1 MKVLN
6 FGSLNLDYVYRVDHM
21 VTPGETLAC
30 AGMET
35 FLGGKGF
42 NQSVALARAG
52 VPVFH
57 AGLIGEDGGAF
68 LTACGANGIDARYI
82 REAPGCTGHTIIQ
95 VDRSGQNCILLHG
108 GSNRLLERSYVDE
121 VLSDFSPGDLL
132 ILQNEINLLD
142 YIINRAWSR
151 GMRIVLNPSPFN
163 RALDDCD
170 MGKVAYLLLNEVEG
184 EQLSHESEPEQILSG
199 ILEQYPE
206 MKVVLTLGAQGA
218 VYGEKALRCRQS
230 ACKAG
235 PVVDTTAA
243 GDTFTGYFVAG
254 VLEDMPIQENLA
266 RCVLASGIAITR
278 QGAVPS
284 IPTREEV
291 ERFRLNGKTS

>member
-6 FGSLNLDYVYRVDHM
+6 FGSLNLDNVYQVDHM

-30 AGMET
+30 TGMEI

-57 AGLIGEDGGAF
+57 AGLIGEDGGEF
-68 LTACGANGIDARYI
+68 LTACQTNGVDARYI
-82 REAPGCTGHTIIQ
+82 RTLPVRTGHTIIQ
-95 VDRSGQNCILLHG
+95 VDKDGQNCILLHG
-108 GSNRLLERSYVDE
+108 GSNRLLDKDYVDE
-121 VLSDFSPGDLL
+121 VLSGFSAGDIL

-142 YIINRAWSR
+142 YIISQAWAR
-151 GMRIVLNPSPFN
+151 GMQIVLNPSPFN
-163 RALDDCD
+163 QALDACD
-170 MGKVAYLLLNEVEG
+170 MGKVSWLLLNEVEG
-184 EQLSHESEPEQILSG
+184 EQLCHASEPEQILSE
-199 ILEQYPE
+199 ILRQYPE
-206 MKVVLTLGAQGA
+206 MKIVLTLGSQGA
-218 VYGEKALRCRQS
+218 VYGDKDRRCRQS
-230 ACKAG
+230 ARAMG

-254 VLEDMPIQENLA
+254 LLEELPIEENLA
-266 RCVLASGIAITR
+266 RCALASGIAITR

-291 ERFRLNGKTS
+291 SAQISK

>member
-6 FGSLNLDYVYRVDHM
+6 FGSLNLDHVYQVDHM
-21 VTPGETLAC
+21 VTPGETLAS

-57 AGLIGEDGGAF
+57 AGLIGEDGGEF
-68 LTACGANGIDARYI
+68 LKACEMNGIDARHI
-82 REAPGCTGHTIIQ
+82 RTMPGPTGHTIIQ
-95 VDRSGQNCILLHG
+95 VDKSGQNCILLHG
-108 GSNRLLERSYVDE
+108 GSNQALTRNYVDE
-121 VLSDFSPGDLL
+121 VLSGFSEGDLL
-132 ILQNEINLLD
+132 ILQNEVNLLD
-142 YIINRAWSR
+142 YIIDRAHAG
-151 GMRIVLNPSPFN
+151 GMQIVLNPSPFN
-163 RALDDCD
+163 QVLDSCD
-170 MGKVAYLLLNEVEG
+170 IGKVSYLLLNEVEG
-184 EQLSHESEPEQILSG
+184 EQLSHETEPEQIILK

-206 MKVVLTLGAQGA
+206 MKIVLTLGARGA
-218 VYGEKALRCRQS
+218 VYGDKDTRCWQDI
-230 ACKAG
+230 CKAG

-254 VLEDMPIQENLA
+254 MIEKLPVKENLA
-266 RCVLASGIAITR
+266 RCALASGIAITR

-284 IPTREEV
+284 IPARDEV
-291 ERFRLNGKTS
+291 EQFRLKETLN

>member
-6 FGSLNLDYVYRVDHM
+6 FGSLNLDYVYQVDHM
-21 VTPGETLAC
+21 VTPGETLAS

-68 LTACGANGIDARYI
+68 LTACESSGVDARYI
-82 REAPGCTGHTIIQ
+82 RAVPGRTGHTIIQ
-95 VDRSGQNCILLHG
+95 VDRNGQNCILLYG
-108 GSNRLLERSYVDE
+108 GSNRLVTREYVDE
-121 VLSDFSPGDLL
+121 VLSDFSQGDLL

-142 YIINRAWSR
+142 YIIDQAWNK
-151 GMRIVLNPSPFN
+151 GLQIVLNPSPFD
-163 RALDDCD
+163 RALDSCD
-170 MGKVAYLLLNEVEG
+170 LGKVSYLLLNEVEG
-184 EQLSHESEPEQILSG
+184 EQLCRASEPEQILSE
-199 ILEQYPE
+199 ILRQYPE
-206 MKVVLTLGAQGA
+206 MKIVLTLGEKGA
-218 VYGEKALRCRQS
+218 VYGDKSTRCRQA
-230 ACKAG
+230 ACTIG

-254 VLEDMPIQENLA
+254 ILADLPIQENLA
-266 RCVLASGIAITR
+266 RCALASGIAITR
-278 QGAVPS
+278 PGAISS
-284 IPTREEV
+284 IPTRAEI
-291 ERFRLNGKTS
+291 ERSDPDKL